1 MMPKPS
7 TPETAI
13 SPVVLAPAVLIAACV
28 LSACSHVPAPPS
40 PVRLPVDIK
49 DDTTIGSARLTW
61 HDAPETTRAGSFTP
75 GLEIEYDRGIGRTNQ
90 HLGTNEFIQI
100 DNKTLSGPQ
109 EVRHHGEVR
118 YGHLAFNGIWRFPG
132 RASKLELEWVAGLGQ
147 AQLGLRS
154 ESRTLA
160 VEPLVAKYSLGGVVL
175 GAGPRWNF
183 TDTLAFEARFQA
195 LASSPSSDDRFWYR
209 EIGVRYRPLKNVA
222 IRMGYSD
229 MDYRPA
235 NLSEG
240 DSPVH
245 VRMYGP
251 FLGLD
256 FPF

>member
-7 TPETAI
+7 TPDTPI
-13 SPVVLAPAVLIAACV
+13 SPFVLAAAVLIAACA
-28 LSACSHVPAPPS
+28 LAACSHVPAPPG
-40 PVRLPVDIK
+40 PVRRPVDIQ
-49 DDTTIGSARLTW
+49 DNTAIGSARLSW
-61 HDAPETTRAGSFTP
+61 HDAPETTRAGSFAP
-75 GLEIEYDRGIGRTNQ
+75 GLEIEYDRSIGRTHQ
-90 HLGTNEFIQI
+90 DLGANEFIQI

-109 EVRHHGEVR
+109 AVHHHADVR

-132 RASKLELEWVAGLGQ
+132 KASKLELEWVAGLGQ

-183 TDTLAFEARFQA
+183 TDTLALEARFQA
-195 LASSPSSDDRFWYR
+195 LSSSPSSDDRFWYR
-209 EIGVRYRPLKNVA
+209 EIGVRYRPVKNVA

-235 NLSEG
+235 NLAEG

-245 VRMYGP
+245 VHMYGP
-251 FLGLD
+251 FLGVD

>member
-13 SPVVLAPAVLIAACV
+13 SLFVLAPAVLIAACV

-49 DDTTIGSARLTW
+49 DDTTVGSARLNW

-132 RASKLELEWVAGLGQ
+132 RAFKARAGVGGRPRTSATGSALREPHLGSGAARREVLAGRGGARRRAALELHRHAR
-147 AQLGLRS
+147 LRGPLPGCCI
-154 ESRTLA
+154 LA
-160 VEPLVAKYSLGGVVL
+160 
-175 GAGPRWNF
+175 
-183 TDTLAFEARFQA
+183 
-195 LASSPSSDDRFWYR
+195 
-209 EIGVRYRPLKNVA
+209 
-222 IRMGYSD
+222 
-229 MDYRPA
+229 
-235 NLSEG
+235 
-240 DSPVH
+240 
-245 VRMYGP
+245 
-251 FLGLD
+251 
-256 FPF
+256 

>member
-1 MMPKPS
+1 MPKPS
-7 TPETAI
+7 IPGAPV
-13 SPVVLAPAVLIAACV
+13 SPGVPAAAVLIAACA
-28 LSACSHVPAPPS
+28 LAACSHVPAPPG
-40 PVRLPVDIK
+40 PVRLPVDVN
-49 DDTTIGSARLTW
+49 DSTTMGSARLSW

-75 GLEIEYDRGIGRTNQ
+75 GLEIDYGRGIGRANQ
-90 HLGTNEFIQI
+90 RLATNEFIQV

-109 EVRHHGEVR
+109 EVRHHADVR
-118 YGHLAFNGIWRFPG
+118 YGHFAFNGIWRFPG

-160 VEPLVAKYSLGGVVL
+160 VEPLAAKYSLGGVAL

-183 TDTLAFEARFQA
+183 TDKLAFEARFQA
-195 LASSPSSDDRFWYR
+195 LASSPSSDDRFWHR
-209 EIGVRYRPLKNVA
+209 EIGVRYRPVNNVA

-235 NLSEG
+235 KLSEG

-245 VRMYGP
+245 VRVYGP
-251 FLGLD
+251 FLGVD